1 MWERYENSERKYE
14 KYENSTKNMRNVWK
28 YDECIKKNIYDNSTK
43 NIRMQKNDEPTK
55 ILRKVQKCD
64 KGIKNMSMIRK
75 I

>member
-1 MWERYENSERKYE
+1 
-14 KYENSTKNMRNVWK
+14 
-28 YDECIKKNIYDNSTK
+28 
-43 NIRMQKNDEPTK
+43 MQKNDEPTK